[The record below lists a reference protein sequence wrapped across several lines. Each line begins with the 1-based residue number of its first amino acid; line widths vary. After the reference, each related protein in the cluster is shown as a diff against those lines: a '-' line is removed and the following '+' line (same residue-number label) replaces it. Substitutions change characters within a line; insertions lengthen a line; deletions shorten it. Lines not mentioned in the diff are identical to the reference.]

1 MINGMNIDFHSTWW
15 FFCWGCP
22 GLQTP

>member
-1 MINGMNIDFHSTWW
+1 MINGMNIDFHSTSW